1 MAVRAAGALM
11 PADVVAGSCAAL
23 AADLLRAIAEDV

>member
-11 PADVVAGSCAAL
+11 PADVVAAACAAL
-23 AADLLRAIAEDV
+23 ASDLLEALGSDK